1 MLATKL
7 KEETSV
13 NEFRKQKQAVLNLR
27 KVESDLKK
35 SQLACEQLDVAAGIM
50 TPNTPWFWRSDEAN
64 NDGDEEESEE
74 EESMDVSRSCEG
86 MCALQCKFKLRE
98 RERERE
104 RRVHIPPLQASDQL
118 DLLTEYLRAVHFY
131 CIWCGTAYDGKLK

>member
-13 NEFRKQKQAVLNLR
+13 SEFRKQKQAVLNLR

-35 SQLACEQLDVAAGIM
+35 SQLACEQLDVAAGIT
-50 TPNTPWFWRSDEAN
+50 TPNTSWFWRSDEAS

-74 EESMDVSRSCEG
+74 EESMDVSQSCEG

-104 RRVHIPPLQASDQL
+104 MSTHPTPP
-118 DLLTEYLRAVHFY
+118 
-131 CIWCGTAYDGKLK
+131 G